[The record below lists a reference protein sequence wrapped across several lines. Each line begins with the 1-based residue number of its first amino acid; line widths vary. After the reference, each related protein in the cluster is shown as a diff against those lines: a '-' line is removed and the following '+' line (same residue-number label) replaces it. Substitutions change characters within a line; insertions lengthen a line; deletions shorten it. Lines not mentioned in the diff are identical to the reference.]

1 MVTPINCEYG
11 CLPMTKLTLSL
22 PILALSIAASTAY
35 AGGVSPFY
43 IGAGIGSGYNNVE
56 DDAQGCGNTATNGG
70 INTSKSCE
78 DNDTTYQVYGGFH
91 FSEGI
96 SVEAGYANLGNT
108 LDVNTQLTNKGTGQT
123 IDLHDQQGTGTIFA
137 AGVARMPLGKA
148 SPVSV
153 YGKAG
158 VHRWNSELE
167 YQAVSNNTGKVA
179 TFKAEDSGVSPLVGA
194 GIEYD
199 VSEGATLR
207 AGWDRYYSVG
217 ENRSLTDGSAG
228 SINDVKTF
236 ETDVDVFSAGL
247 NYYFL

>member
-1 MVTPINCEYG
+1 
-11 CLPMTKLTLSL
+11 MTKLTLSL
-22 PILALSIAASTAY
+22 PILALSIITSVAH

-43 IGAGIGSGYNNVE
+43 VGAGIGAGYNGVE
-56 DDAQGCGNTATNGG
+56 DDAQGCGNNATNGG
-70 INTSKSCE
+70 INVSKSCE
-78 DNDTTYQVYGGFH
+78 DSDTAYQVYGGFH

-108 LDVNTQLTNKGTGQT
+108 LDINTQLKNTGTGQT
-123 IDLHDQQGTGTIFA
+123 INLHDQQETSTIFA
-137 AGVARMPLGKA
+137 AGVARMPIGKA

-167 YQAVSNNTGKVA
+167 YQAVNNNTGKAA
-179 TFKAEDSGVSPLVGA
+179 TFKAEDTGVAPLIGA

-207 AGWDRYYSVG
+207 AGWDRYYNVG
-217 ENRSLTDGSAG
+217 ENRSLTDGSTKN
-228 SINDVKTF
+228 INDVKTF